1 MAGYYD
7 YNDLREKAINGDQNA
22 VNELGEWFS
31 NYGNMYWNGECYDA
45 DDGFRLYPI
54 LEEVDKDECES
65 EGRDEYELKGW
76 VKLR

>member
-7 YNDLREKAINGDQNA
+7 YEELRTRAINGDQNA

-31 NYGNMYWNGECYDA
+31 NYGMRYWNGECYDT

-54 LEEVDKDECES
+54 YEEVDEN
-65 EGRDEYELKGW
+65 EYELRGYELRGW
-76 VKLR
+76 YELR